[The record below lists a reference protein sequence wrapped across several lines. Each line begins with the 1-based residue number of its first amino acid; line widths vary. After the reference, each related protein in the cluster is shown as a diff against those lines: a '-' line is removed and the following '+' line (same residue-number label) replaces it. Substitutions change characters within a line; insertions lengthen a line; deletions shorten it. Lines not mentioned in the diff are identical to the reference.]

1 MKKTVLLCDD
11 DEGTL
16 EVSKIILEKSGYKV
30 RLAESCDNTYESII
44 NIKPDIVF
52 LDIRMPGEGG
62 GKIAKR
68 LKRNKET
75 KKIPLIIMSA
85 HENLEKITKE
95 VGADDFLAKPFD
107 IKELSDIVKKHI
119 GK

>member
-16 EVSKIILEKSGYKV
+16 EISKIILEKSGYKV
-30 RLAESCDNTYESII
+30 RLVGDCDDVYESII

-52 LDIRMPGEGG
+52 LDIWMLGTGG

-75 KKIPLIIMSA
+75 KKIPVIIMSA
-85 HENLEKITKE
+85 HENLKKVTKE

-107 IKELSDIVKKHI
+107 IQELSAIVKKHI